1 MTGPINHEVRLTIS
15 LKRYDVF
22 CMAVGLTGFDPKSI
36 RFDDDAER
44 AIVVGWMSSINL
56 LLSKYDELCRE
67 LDQIRRVL
75 DVHYLSQS
83 DANP

>member
-22 CMAVGLTGFDPKSI
+22 CMAVGLSGFDHNSI
-36 RFDDDAER
+36 RFDDDCER
-44 AIVVGWMSSINL
+44 AVITGWMSSINL

-75 DVHYLSQS
+75 DVPYLGPS
-83 DANP
+83 DVQP